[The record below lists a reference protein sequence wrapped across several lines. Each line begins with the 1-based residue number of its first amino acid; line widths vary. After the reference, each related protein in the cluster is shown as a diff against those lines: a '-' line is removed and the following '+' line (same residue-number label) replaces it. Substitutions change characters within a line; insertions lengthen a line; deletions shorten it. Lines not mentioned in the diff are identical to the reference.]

1 MSATAHLHS
10 STGRR
15 AGLVLLIAMLGAT
28 LAPRT
33 AQASYGWPVKP
44 FDRQHPIRG
53 FFGDPRISD
62 VRGDITGQLHFGID
76 VSAAD
81 GTAVYAT
88 LSGWASVDPYHPDVV
103 DIVSGSTT
111 FSYWHVVPA
120 IHAQAVAAERTV
132 IGHVE
137 APWAHVHFSELQ
149 GGVYVNPLRPG
160 ALSPYAD
167 HTRPAIHALCFE
179 RHGTPAGHTVSGRV
193 DLVAEV
199 ADTTPLAVPGRWLGM
214 PVMPALVRY
223 RILGRHGAVIPWRT
237 AFDVRERLP
246 STPVAD
252 VFAPWTRMNHAWRGG
267 RYRVYLVRGW
277 NTTTLPDGGYR
288 LEAMAAD
295 TRGNETQAEAAFT
308 ILNRAT

>member
-1 MSATAHLHS
+1 MSATAHLSS

-15 AGLVLLIAMLGAT
+15 AGLVLLLAMLGAT
-28 LAPRT
+28 LPPGVAR
-33 AQASYGWPVKP
+33 ASYGWPVKP
-44 FDRQHPIRG
+44 FYRQHPIRG

-88 LSGWASVDPYHPDVV
+88 LSGWASVDPDHADVV

-149 GGVYVNPLRPG
+149 GGVYVNPLRRG

-167 HTRPAIHALCFE
+167 HTRPTIQALCFE
-179 RHGTPAGHTVSGRV
+179 HYGTPAGRTVNGHV

-214 PVMPALVRY
+214 LVMPALVRY
-223 RILGRHGAVIPWRT
+223 RILGHDGAVIPWTT

-252 VFAPWTRMNHAWRGG
+252 VFAPWTRMNHPWRGG
-267 RYRVYLVRGW
+267 RYRVYLDRGW

-295 TRGNETQAEAAFT
+295 TRGNEVHAEAAFT